1 MSIVIRLEM
10 KKMGMMM
17 INQDQHPVFHTTCA
31 WYTSTIHD
39 AKLNGGLLN
48 FRTEDSMAR
57 NEVNLALL

>member
-1 MSIVIRLEM
+1 M